1 MLSFCNNLMPSG
13 YLTNGVH
20 CIARFSNAEGI
31 NKKCQCCFPLSSV
44 LKHLKLNDCVKCYF
58 RSQINANKI
67 FIEVQLISNAVLVSG
82 IQQSDSVIH
91 IYMHTCILLL
101 FSNIVRSDQISR
113 SVMSDSLRPHELQH
127 TRPPCPSPTP
137 RVHSDSR
144 PSSR

>member
-82 IQQSDSVIH
+82 VQFQVYSNSVYRCTLSYTYTH
-91 IYMHTCILLL
+91 IY
-101 FSNIVRSDQISR
+101 SYVIVSMRTLSL
-113 SVMSDSLRPHELQH
+113 SVLVVKLEGRG
-127 TRPPCPSPTP
+127 
-137 RVHSDSR
+137 
-144 PSSR
+144 